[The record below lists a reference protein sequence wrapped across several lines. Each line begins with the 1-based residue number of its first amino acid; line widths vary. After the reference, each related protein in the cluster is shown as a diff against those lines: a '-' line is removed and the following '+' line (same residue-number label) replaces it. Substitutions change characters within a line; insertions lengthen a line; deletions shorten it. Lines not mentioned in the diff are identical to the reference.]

1 MTNSKQTLTLAER
14 RFNVLRESGIAERRR
29 LTNKPPTGHFYTL
42 LLVVLGLV
50 LLGLLM
56 VLSSSSITFF
66 HAGES
71 ALFLFQKQAT
81 WACLGAIA
89 MWVTYR
95 LPYLEWR
102 RFVKPVLAVSY
113 ASNFLVFLPGLGKS
127 VNGARA
133 WVNLGPM
140 SFQPSEFLK
149 LAVVLFCADLISKR
163 HREVLNTRR
172 TLVPS
177 LLVVGSA
184 ALICMGQH
192 DFGSALI
199 FGGMM
204 LAICF
209 IAGMSLVPLAWAAG
223 FFGAAGALVLYTSSR
238 ARGRLLAFLDIEGT
252 KGTTGYQ
259 VYQSLLSIANGGPTG
274 VGVGQGSGKW
284 GYLPLSYSDFIFAI
298 VAEEL
303 GIVGS
308 LAVLGGF
315 IAITVVGIH
324 VALRARELF
333 GALLAGGITAWLAI
347 QAFVNIGG
355 VTASLPVTG
364 LTLPFISYGG
374 SSLLVSMAAA
384 GMLLN
389 VARNM
394 K

>member
-1 MTNSKQTLTLAER
+1 MNTPRPTLTIAER
-14 RFNVLRESGIAERRR
+14 RFKVLRDSGIAQRRK
-29 LTNKPPTGHFYTL
+29 LNDKPPTMPFYTL
-42 LLVVLGLV
+42 LLVIMGLI

-71 ALFLFQKQAT
+71 ALFLFQKQAM
-81 WACLGAIA
+81 WAGFGAIA

-95 LPYLEWR
+95 LPYNDWR
-102 RFVKPVLAVSY
+102 KFVKPVLAFAFVANS
-113 ASNFLVFLPGLGKS
+113 LVFVPGLGKS

-133 WVNLGPM
+133 WVNLGPL

-149 LAVVLFCADLISKR
+149 LAVVLFCADIIAKR
-163 HREVLNTRR
+163 HRYVQDIRH
-172 TLVPS
+172 TLLPC
-177 LLVVGSA
+177 LVVVGGA
-184 ALICMGQH
+184 AFLCVLER

-199 FGGMM
+199 FIGIV
-204 LAICF
+204 LAVCF
-209 IAGMSLVPLAWAAG
+209 IAGMSLVPLVQITTLSG
-223 FFGAAGALVLYTSSR
+223 ILGVLVMFGSSR
-238 ARGRLLAFLDIEGT
+238 ARGRLLAFLDVEGT
-252 KGTTGYQ
+252 KGSTGYQ
-259 VYQSLLSIANGGPTG
+259 VYQSLLSIANGGVTG

-308 LAVLGGF
+308 LSVLGAF

-324 VALRARELF
+324 VALHARELF
-333 GALLAGGITAWLAI
+333 GAFLAGGITAWFAI
-347 QAFVNIGG
+347 QALVNIGG
-355 VTASLPVTG
+355 VTASMPVTG

-384 GMLLN
+384 GVLLN

>member
-1 MTNSKQTLTLAER
+1 MTNTKQTLTFAER

-29 LTNKPPTGHFYTL
+29 LTNKAPTGYFYTL

-71 ALFLFQKQAT
+71 ALYLFQKQAI
-81 WACLGAIA
+81 WAVIGAVA

-113 ASNFLVFLPGLGKS
+113 ITNSLVFLPGFGKS

-149 LAVVLFCADLISKR
+149 LAVVLFCADLIAKR

-172 TLVPS
+172 TLVPC
-177 LLVVGSA
+177 LVVVGSA
-184 ALICMGQH
+184 AGICMLEH

-209 IAGMSLVPLAWAAG
+209 IAGMSLVPLAWAG
-223 FFGAAGALVLYTSSR
+223 GVFGVLGAMVLYTSSR

-308 LAVLGGF
+308 LSVLGGF

-384 GMLLN
+384 GLLLN
-389 VARNM
+389 VARHM

>member
-1 MTNSKQTLTLAER
+1 MNSSRTPMTISER
-14 RFNVLRESGIAERRR
+14 RFAVLRESGIAQRRR
-29 LTNKPPTGHFYTL
+29 LTDTPPTGHFYTL
-42 LLVVLGLV
+42 LVVVGGLV

-71 ALFLFQKQAT
+71 ALFLFQRQAL
-81 WACLGAIA
+81 WAFIGGVA

-95 LPYLEWR
+95 MPYLEWR
-102 RFVKPVLAVSY
+102 RFVKPVLYS
-113 ASNFLVFLPGLGKS
+113 SFIINGLVFVPGLGKS
-127 VNGARA
+127 VNGAHA
-133 WVNLGPM
+133 WVNLGPL

-149 LAVVLFCADLISKR
+149 LAVVLFCSDLIAKR
-163 HREVLNTRR
+163 HRFVQNARE
-172 TLVPS
+172 TLIPC
-177 LLVVGSA
+177 LVVVTA
-184 ALICMGQH
+184 AAGLCAAER

-199 FGGMM
+199 FVGIVM
-204 LAICF
+204 AICF
-209 IAGMSLVPLAWAAG
+209 IAGMSLLSLSK
-223 FFGAAGALVLYTSSR
+223 FGAASSVIGTFAILGSAR
-238 ARGRLLAFLDIEGT
+238 AKSRFLAFLDVQGT
-252 KGTTGYQ
+252 KGSSGYQ

-274 VGVGQGSGKW
+274 VGIGQGSGKW

-308 LAVLGGF
+308 LAVLGAF
-315 IAITVVGIH
+315 VAITVVGIH

-333 GALLAGGITAWLAI
+333 GAFLAGGITAWFAI

-384 GMLLN
+384 GLLLN